1 MNKKITK
8 KAVCV
13 MSGGM
18 DSTLSA
24 YMMKNDGYEIIGVHF
39 NYEQRTESKELECF
53 HNICNDL
60 DVKEKYV
67 LDLDFFKHL
76 GASALTDK
84 SIDVP
89 VDGLEEGVPV
99 TYVPFRNG
107 IFLSMATAIAEKEGA
122 SVISIG
128 VVEEDS
134 SGYPDCRETYIKSMQ
149 ESINLGTKD
158 ETKIEI
164 KMPLVH
170 LQKSQI
176 VKQSLELNVP
186 LELTWSC
193 YKNEDEACGVC
204 DSCRLRLNGFKM
216 ASVKDPIK
224 YVIENLKL
232 RP

>member
-1 MNKKITK
+1 MKNNSKRK

-24 YMMKNDGYEIIGVHF
+24 YMMQSEEYEIIAVHF
-39 NYEQRTESKELECF
+39 NYDQRTQKKELECF
-53 HNICNDL
+53 HNICETL

-67 LDLDFFKHL
+67 LDLDFFKQL

-84 SIDVP
+84 NIEVP
-89 VDGLEEGVPV
+89 TAGVEEGVPV

-128 VVEEDS
+128 VVQEDS
-134 SGYPDCRETYIKSMQ
+134 SGYPDCRESYIQSMQ
-149 ESINLGTKD
+149 NAINLGTKD
-158 ETKIEI
+158 ETDITI
-164 KMPLVH
+164 NMPLVH
-170 LQKSQI
+170 LLKSQI
-176 VKQSLELNVP
+176 VEKSLELSVP

-193 YKNEDEACGVC
+193 YKSEDKACGVC
-204 DSCRLRLNGFKM
+204 DSCRLRLNGFEK
-216 ASVKDPIK
+216 AGVKDPIE
-224 YVIENLKL
+224 YE
-232 RP
+232 

>member
-1 MNKKITK
+1 MRINNTK

-39 NYEQRTESKELECF
+39 NYNQRTQTKELKCF
-53 HNICNDL
+53 NNICEDL
-60 DVKEKYV
+60 DVKEKYI
-67 LDLDFFKHL
+67 LDLDFFKQL
-76 GASALTDK
+76 GTSALTDK
-84 SIDVP
+84 TIDVP
-89 VDGLEEGVPV
+89 TAGIEKGVPI

-107 IFLSMATAIAEKEGA
+107 IFLSMAAAIAEKEGA
-122 SVISIG
+122 EVISIG

-134 SGYPDCRETYIKSMQ
+134 SGYPDCRESYIKSMEQ
-149 ESINLGTKD
+149 SINLGTKD
-158 ETKIEI
+158 ETSIEI

-176 VKQSLELNVP
+176 VKKSLDLAVP

-193 YKNEDEACGVC
+193 YKNEDKACGVC
-204 DSCRLRLNGFKM
+204 DSCRLRLNGFKL
-216 ASVKDPIK
+216 AEVKDPII
-224 YVIENLKL
+224 YE
-232 RP
+232 

>member
-1 MNKKITK
+1 MKNEKQIK
-8 KAVCV
+8 KALCV

-24 YMMKNDGYEIIGVHF
+24 YMMKNEGYEIVAVHF
-39 NYEQRTESKELECF
+39 NYEQRTQTKELECF
-53 HNICNDL
+53 NNICDDL

-67 LDLDFFKHL
+67 LDLDFFKQL

-89 VDGLEEGVPV
+89 TTGVEEGVPV

-107 IFLSMATAIAEKEGA
+107 IFLSMAAAIGEKEGA
-122 SVISIG
+122 EVISIG

-134 SGYPDCRETYIKSMQ
+134 SGYPDCRESYIKSMQ

-158 ETKIEI
+158 ETSIEI

-176 VKQSLELNVP
+176 VQESFKLKVP

-193 YKNEDEACGVC
+193 YKNEEKACGVC
-204 DSCRLRLNGFKM
+204 DSCRLRLNGFNL
-216 ASVKDPIK
+216 AGEQDPIE
-224 YVIENLKL
+224 YE
-232 RP
+232 